1 MMNEYIEEDTTNI
14 LYKINKN
21 LEKINEKI
29 INLESKIEN
38 IEKKIDSDIV
48 DECKKMGNHIN
59 FVENVYENVKHPLG
73 YINNKIKNFMGNE
86 KTYSLTENSN
96 NSNNNSNNN

>member
-1 MMNEYIEEDTTNI
+1 MMNVYTKEDTADI

-21 LEKINEKI
+21 LETINIKLT
-29 INLESKIEN
+29 NLENKIET
-38 IEKKIDSDIV
+38 IEKKIDSEIV

-86 KTYSLTENSN
+86 KTYSLTDNSDN
-96 NSNNNSNNN
+96 N

>member
-1 MMNEYIEEDTTNI
+1 MMNVYTKEDTADI

-21 LEKINEKI
+21 LEA
-29 INLESKIEN
+29 INLKLTNLENKIET
-38 IEKKIDSDIV
+38 IEKKIDCEIV

-86 KTYSLTENSN
+86 KTYSLTDNSDN
-96 NSNNNSNNN
+96 N

>member
-1 MMNEYIEEDTTNI
+1 MMNVYTKEDTADI

-21 LEKINEKI
+21 LETINIRLTTIE
-29 INLESKIEN
+29 NKIET
-38 IEKKIDSDIV
+38 IEKKIDSEIV
-48 DECKKMGNHIN
+48 DECKKMGDHIN

-86 KTYSLTENSN
+86 KTYSLTDNSDN
-96 NSNNNSNNN
+96 N

>member
-1 MMNEYIEEDTTNI
+1 MMNVYTKEDTADI

-21 LEKINEKI
+21 LETINTRLTTIE
-29 INLESKIEN
+29 NKIET
-38 IEKKIDSDIV
+38 IEKKIDSEIV
-48 DECKKMGNHIN
+48 DECKKMGDHIN

-86 KTYSLTENSN
+86 KTYSLTDNSDN
-96 NSNNNSNNN
+96 N

>member
-1 MMNEYIEEDTTNI
+1 MMNVYTKEDTADI

-21 LEKINEKI
+21 LETINIKLTTIE
-29 INLESKIEN
+29 NKIETIEN
-38 IEKKIDSDIV
+38 KIETIEKKIDSDIV

-86 KTYSLTENSN
+86 KTYSLTDNSDN
-96 NSNNNSNNN
+96 N